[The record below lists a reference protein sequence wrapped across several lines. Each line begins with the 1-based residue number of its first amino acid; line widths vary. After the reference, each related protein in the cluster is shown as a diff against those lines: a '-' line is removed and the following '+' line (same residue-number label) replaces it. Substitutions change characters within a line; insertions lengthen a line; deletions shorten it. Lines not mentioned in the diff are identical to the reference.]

1 MILGFLILLVS
12 LFFVFVLTPV
22 KIWQQYAEKEA
33 VQVVITPL
41 GEKNKASYYNQITID
56 HLEID
61 GQSYDLADYVQSG
74 TWDESRNTLT
84 WEDKGGHSDSIV
96 LNIPE
101 VERENWY
108 FLPLFTVDWLKYHMT
123 TIRI

>member
-1 MILGFLILLVS
+1 MRKKNKDLNNKFKKFDKFDVILGFLILLVS

-61 GQSYDLADYVQSG
+61 GQSYDLA
-74 TWDESRNTLT
+74 
-84 WEDKGGHSDSIV
+84 
-96 LNIPE
+96 
-101 VERENWY
+101 ERENWY